1 MLAAA
6 LVVALSCLELALR
19 QRQSLLIPLPTDF
32 LAAVRVLT
40 PWLSLAVLCSSAL
53 VASLLTV
60 RRQETPPLFALC
72 SVLFLDATLR
82 LLFGEAW
89 LGAAHEMQVSASL
102 LPGLFWVLILP
113 TLVAWG
119 ALLAVERMR
128 PTTPA
133 LVLLGGLAL
142 GLFAGVLALLPPGS
156 DAATSL
162 RGEQTRSNLL
172 LVTIDTWRYD
182 HLSAHPA
189 AVSSTLTPGLD
200 SLARTSIVFSEARS
214 HAPLTV
220 PAHASMLSGL
230 RPWELGMPSNAAS
243 VPPGARWLPELLR
256 AEGYATGAVVSGAVL
271 RGQAG
276 FARGFDSFHEDLHEH
291 AGLEELI
298 AVRLLKQLG
307 RRTVRPVFRAAAPRA
322 LERSKTFIARSQR
335 PWFLWMHL
343 FDPHSPYPAIAQGN
357 SPLSGLPNPCSFPQE
372 LHNDAPFADLL
383 PTPPP
388 LEAARGCKDQDA
400 LESKVRG
407 YQRQVQIAD
416 AAVGNLLN
424 WLTARGAIEQTAVI
438 VTADHGESLTEHGLW
453 MSHQF
458 SPYEPVLRVPLLVHP
473 AGGTTGRVSDVL
485 VQHRDLPASASELLG
500 LRSAISGRSWLDR
513 AADVGVAA
521 DGQRPSLTVAS
532 SAQVRPER
540 RSAGDSPDKSEAA
553 ESTRMRIAVRDGRRS
568 VILGPGA
575 SLERYNLLDDPAQQ
589 IDLSASEE
597 SPQDAELLEE
607 ARTIQQQW
615 SGGAV
620 SGLSLGDAAQ

>member
-1 MLAAA
+1 M
-6 LVVALSCLELALR
+6 R
-19 QRQSLLIPLPTDF
+19 QRQSLLIPLPSDF
-32 LAAVRVLT
+32 LAAVRVLA
-40 PWLSLAVLCSSAL
+40 PWLSLATLCSSAL

-72 SVLFLDATLR
+72 ALLLLDATLR
-82 LLFGEAW
+82 LLLGEAW
-89 LGAAHEMQVSASL
+89 LGAAHEMQVSAAL

-119 ALLAVERMR
+119 ALLAVERVR

-156 DAATSL
+156 DAATSV
-162 RGEQTRSNLL
+162 RGEQPRSNLL

-189 AVSSTLTPGLD
+189 AVSPTLTPGLD
-200 SLARTSIVFSEARS
+200 ELARTSVVFSEARS

-230 RPWELGMPSNAAS
+230 SPWELGMPSNSAK

-271 RGQAG
+271 RGEAG
-276 FARGFDSFHEDLHEH
+276 FARGFDRFHEDLQEH
-291 AGLEELI
+291 AGLEELV

-322 LERSKTFIARSQR
+322 LERSKTFIARSQG

-343 FDPHSPYPAIAQGN
+343 FDPHSPYPAIARGG
-357 SPLSGLPNPCSFPQE
+357 SPLDALPDPCSFPQE

-383 PTPPP
+383 PDPPA
-388 LEAARGCKDQDA
+388 LEPARSCKDQDA
-400 LESKVRG
+400 LKSKVRG

-416 AAVGNLLN
+416 AAVGALLA
-424 WLTARGAIEQTAVI
+424 WLSEQGVREQTAVV

-473 AGGTTGRVSDVL
+473 AGGTTSRVSDVL
-485 VQHRDLPASASELLG
+485 VQHSDLPASAADLLG

-513 AADVGVAA
+513 AGDASAA
-521 DGQRPSLTVAS
+521 EDRQWSSLTVAS
-532 SAQVRPER
+532 SAQVRPEH
-540 RSAGDSPDKSEAA
+540 RSVGDSPGKSEAA
-553 ESTRMRIAVRDGRRS
+553 TSARMRIAVRDGQRS
-568 VILGPGA
+568 VILGPGP
-575 SLERYNLLDDPAQQ
+575 SLERYNLLEDPAQQ
-589 IDLSASEE
+589 IDLGAPEAS
-597 SPQDAELLEE
+597 SSGALLLDE
-607 ARTIQQQW
+607 ARAIQQQW
-615 SGGAV
+615 AGGA
-620 SGLSLGDAAQ
+620 SLGLSPGDSPQ